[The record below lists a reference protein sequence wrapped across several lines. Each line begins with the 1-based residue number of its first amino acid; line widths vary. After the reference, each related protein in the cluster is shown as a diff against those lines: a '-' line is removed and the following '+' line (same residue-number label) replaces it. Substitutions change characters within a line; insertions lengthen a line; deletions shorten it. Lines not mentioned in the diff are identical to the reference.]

1 LRGREYGPNAV
12 SAVKKLCC
20 AIMRHVKIL
29 LRAISLSDLVLV
41 RADI

>member
-1 LRGREYGPNAV
+1 MAAPNAV

-29 LRAISLSDLVLV
+29 SRAISLSDLVLV